1 MTEEEMKHSE
11 VQLPS
16 NRKFGAFCA
25 FVFLAAAGYFLW
37 KGMVQLSVAMG
48 VVGAIFTLVIITK
61 DELLLPLNKLW
72 MRLGLLMGAIVS
84 PIVLG
89 ALFFFLF
96 APIAFIMRLSG
107 RDELRIKKRNSK
119 SYWRLRDPAGP
130 SGDSFKNQF

>member
-1 MTEEEMKHSE
+1 MKHSE

-16 NRKFGAFCA
+16 NRKFGVFFA

-37 KGMVQLSVAMG
+37 NGMVQLSVALG
-48 VVGAIFTLVIITK
+48 VVGAIFTLVTITK

-72 MRLGLLMGAIVS
+72 MRLGLLLGAIVS

-89 ALFFFLF
+89 VLFFFLF
-96 APIAFIMRLSG
+96 APIAFMMRIFG

-119 SYWRLRDPAGP
+119 SYWRLRDSVER
-130 SGDSFKNQF
+130 SGDSFKHQF